1 LKAKKIELGVLSGV
15 VMGEYQ
21 PSERF
26 AAASLHGATKVKLLP
41 TGENINISASTI
53 DGPSSVDLV
62 RDSNILKERKKMTHF
77 FFILAC

>member
-15 VMGEYQ
+15 VMGKYQ

-62 RDSNILKERKKMTHF
+62 R
-77 FFILAC
+77 